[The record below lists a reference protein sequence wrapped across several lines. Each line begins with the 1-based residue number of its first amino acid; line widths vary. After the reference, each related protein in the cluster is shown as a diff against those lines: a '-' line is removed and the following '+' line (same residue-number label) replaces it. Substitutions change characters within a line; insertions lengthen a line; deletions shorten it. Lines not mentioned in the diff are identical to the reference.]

1 MDRTHEAYALG
12 YYHGRTQGVTGVP
25 DRRTVELLDD
35 YYRLGYAR
43 GLKDQWAEQPV
54 TEPIDLGR
62 SIIIKGN
69 DDGHDCK

>member
-25 DRRTVELLDD
+25 DRRAVELLDD

-43 GLKDQWAEQPV
+43 GLKDQLAEQPV
-54 TEPIDLGR
+54 RDMINLGEPII
-62 SIIIKGN
+62 SKGN
-69 DDGHDCK
+69 DHGHDCK